1 MFEEGLVST
10 KFMDHTLT
18 ISEPSGPFR
27 EPREPVF
34 SYDYS
39 IQRATWA
46 TPHGVRVKVSIPSEL
61 DVLKT
66 RLMGQVVGSPGQQ
79 LIIGNV
85 LSRKIADWKLRI
97 AEAEGMLAERRDVKI
112 EPYVGALAH
121 LFPKLTLLFDEDQ
134 SIVRE
139 EVRKRVGL

>member
-1 MFEEGLVST
+1 MA
-10 KFMDHTLT
+10 MDHTLT

-27 EPREPVF
+27 EPRELVF

-61 DVLKT
+61 DLLKL
-66 RLMGQVVGSPGQQ
+66 RLMGQVAGSPGQQ

-85 LSRKIADWKLRI
+85 LSRRIADWKLRI
-97 AEAEGMLAERRDVKI
+97 AETEGMLAERRDVKI
-112 EPYVGALAH
+112 EPYTGELAH
-121 LFPKLTLLFDEDQ
+121 LFPKLALLFDEDKHN
-134 SIVRE
+134 VRE
-139 EVRKRVGL
+139 EIRRRVGL

>member
-1 MFEEGLVST
+1 MT
-10 KFMDHTLT
+10 KSMDHSLT

-34 SYDYS
+34 SYDYA

-61 DVLKT
+61 DVLKV
-66 RLMGQVVGSPGQQ
+66 RLLDQVAGSPGQQ

-112 EPYVGALAH
+112 EPYTGALAH
-121 LFPKLTLLFDEDQ
+121 LFPKLSLLFEADKHL
-134 SIVRE
+134 VRE
-139 EVRKRVGL
+139 EVRRRVGL

>member
-1 MFEEGLVST
+1 
-10 KFMDHTLT
+10 MDQSLT

-27 EPREPVF
+27 EPRELVF

-61 DVLKT
+61 DVLKI
-66 RLMGQVVGSPGQQ
+66 RLMGQVAGSPGQQ

-85 LSRKIADWKLRI
+85 LSRRIADWKLRI
-97 AEAEGMLAERRDVKI
+97 AEMEGMLAERRDVKI
-112 EPYVGALAH
+112 EPYTGVFAH
-121 LFPKLTLLFDEDQ
+121 LFPKLALLFDENTQ
-134 SIVRE
+134 KVRE
-139 EVRKRVGL
+139 EIRSRVGL

>member
-1 MFEEGLVST
+1 MN
-10 KFMDHTLT
+10 HTLT

-39 IQRATWA
+39 IQRPTWA

-61 DVLKT
+61 DILRT
-66 RLMGQVVGSPGQQ
+66 QLMGQVTGSPGQQ
-79 LIIGNV
+79 LIIRNV

-97 AEAEGMLAERRDVKI
+97 AETEGMLAERRDIKI
-112 EPYVGALAH
+112 EPYTGALAH
-121 LFPKLTLLFDEDQ
+121 LFPKLTLLFEADKHL
-134 SIVRE
+134 VRE
-139 EVRKRVGL
+139 EIRRRVGL